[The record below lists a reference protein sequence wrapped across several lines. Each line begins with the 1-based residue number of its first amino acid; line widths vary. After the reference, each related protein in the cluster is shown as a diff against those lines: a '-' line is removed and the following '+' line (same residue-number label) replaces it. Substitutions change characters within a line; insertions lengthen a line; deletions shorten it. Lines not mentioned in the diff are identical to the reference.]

1 MFGGS
6 CFPDFLLVLSSHL
19 LCKPFQKL
27 SAVRRWRRNALGV
40 FSLLCFLDVE
50 GYVSCL
56 LNGVSDYNENDQSRG
71 VLNFMWSDFAYF
83 LAWLLLWFEY
93 LTPRVCFPVWIS
105 WIENNSQIFRSALWF
120 GCVNFRLLLNS
131 RTSVVYCR
139 TPFPSCSRKL

>member
-6 CFPDFLLVLSSHL
+6 CFPDFLLVLNSHL
-19 LCKPFQKL
+19 LCKPFQML

-105 WIENNSQIFRSALWF
+105 WIENNSQIFRPALWF

-131 RTSVVYCR
+131 RASVVYCR
-139 TPFPSCSRKL
+139 TPFPSYSREL